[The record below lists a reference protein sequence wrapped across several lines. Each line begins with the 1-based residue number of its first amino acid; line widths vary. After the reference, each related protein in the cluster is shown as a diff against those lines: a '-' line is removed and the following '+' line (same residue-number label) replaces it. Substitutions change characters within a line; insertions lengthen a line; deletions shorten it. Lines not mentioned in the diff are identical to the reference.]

1 MKHELLILKLFR
13 KFADKRSS
21 GVTDIAY
28 FYAAFYFC
36 WSDFKL

>member
-21 GVTDIAY
+21 GVTYVAS
-28 FYAAFYFC
+28 FYAAFLFLLVG
-36 WSDFKL
+36 F